1 MLREILAKIE
11 FGQRRFETR
20 HVLDHPYGE
29 VQAKSQDLGWYST
42 VSLTTNLL
50 FSSKRIIELWKEV

>member
-20 HVLDHPYGE
+20 HVLDHRYGLNLKMWGCNGPY
-29 VQAKSQDLGWYST
+29 L
-42 VSLTTNLL
+42 
-50 FSSKRIIELWKEV
+50 